1 MPIAHIR
8 NLGKYGVLTD
18 PDAYDLAPEAFS
30 LGVNVRFRNGK
41 VTSGPVF
48 RKVTDLGTDQPRF
61 AFSANQSS
69 GLDFLFIGYQN
80 GRVWRYNSGTQTD
93 YTIAGYSNSV
103 VEGKWTSTTLAN
115 VLYVNRQ
122 DRAPWYLR
130 SSDTAFQNLASA
142 GWDATWTTALLRS
155 CAGSLVALNVTKG
168 AINYPQMVKTSSIP
182 LSGTVPVS
190 WDYNVPATLATENIL
205 AEMQGPITDAAPYGN
220 SLIIYGLKEAWLM
233 QADNSIEV
241 YDYTKLPFQKGSLNA
256 NCSIEIDGKVY
267 VFGPDDIWR
276 HDTVGE
282 ESICDQKTRD
292 FIFGSINLSKARL
305 FFVSHN
311 PQLKELTFNYVSGD
325 RVAGFAN
332 PTDGCNRQAVYSY
345 SENKWSFDDV
355 PQVFSACN
363 ANLDIVTTW
372 AAAAGTWDTTG
383 GSWLD
388 QEDSFKRTPV
398 YVGQANAT
406 YGLSTALYAFDLY
419 GAGSTV
425 SFPVDTNATLAR
437 YLERDG
443 IDLDELGEDFRD
455 AKLLSSIY
463 PQARL
468 GSGSAPLMISAGA
481 AEGFNETPT
490 FTAYQ
495 PYDGADNYKLDY
507 NIAGRWLSLRIK
519 YSDYKELTISGLDLD
534 LKRTS
539 KR

>member
-8 NLGKYGVLTD
+8 NLGKHGVLTD
-18 PDAYDLAPEAFS
+18 PDAYDLPPEAFS

-41 VTSGPVF
+41 VTSAPVF
-48 RKVTDLGTDQPRF
+48 RKVKTLGTDQPRF
-61 AFSANQSS
+61 TFAANPAS
-69 GLDFLFIGYQN
+69 GLDLLFIGYQN
-80 GRVWRYNSGTQTD
+80 GRVFRYNGSTETD
-93 YTIAGYSNSV
+93 YTISGYSNSA
-103 VEGKWTSTTLAN
+103 VEARWTSTTLAN
-115 VLYVNRQ
+115 ILYVNRQ

-130 SSDTAFQNLASA
+130 ASDTQFQNLASA
-142 GWDATWTTALLRS
+142 GWDATWTAGLLRS
-155 CAGSLVALNVTKG
+155 CSGALVALNVTKG
-168 AINYPQMVKTSSIP
+168 ATNYPQMVKTSSIP

-190 WDYNVPATLATENIL
+190 WDQTTPSTLATENIL
-205 AEMQGPITDAAPYGN
+205 AEMQGPITDAAAYGN

-233 QADNSIEV
+233 AADNSALV
-241 YDYTKLPFQKGSLNA
+241 YGYAKLPFQKGSLNA

-282 ESICDQKTRD
+282 ESICDKKTRD
-292 FIFGSINLSKARL
+292 FIFSSINLSKSRY

-311 PQLKELTFNYVSGD
+311 PQLKELTFNYISGD
-325 RVAGFAN
+325 RATAFTN

-345 SENKWSFDDV
+345 SENNWSFDDV

-363 ANLDIVTTW
+363 ANLDTVSTW
-372 AAAAGTWDTTG
+372 AAVPGTWDNTG
-383 GSWLD
+383 SSWLD

-419 GAGSTV
+419 GIGSTV
-425 SFPVDTNATLAR
+425 NFPVDTNATQPR

-443 IDLDELGEDFRD
+443 IDLDEVGVDLRD
-455 AKLLSSIY
+455 CKDLASIY

-468 GSGSAPLMISAGA
+468 GAGSAPLMIAAGA
-481 AEGFNETPT
+481 ADGFNQQPT
-490 FTAYQ
+490 FTDYQ
-495 PYDGADNYKLDY
+495 PYDGVTLYKLDY
-507 NIAGRWLSLRIK
+507 NIAGRWLSLRYK
-519 YSDYKELTISGLDLD
+519 FSDYKELTISGIDLD

>member
-18 PDAYDLAPEAFS
+18 PDAYDLPPEAFS

-48 RKVTDLGTDQPRF
+48 RNVKTLGTDQPRF
-61 AFSANQSS
+61 SFAANPAS
-69 GLDFLFIGYQN
+69 GLDLLFIGYQN
-80 GRVWRYNSGTQTD
+80 GRVYRYSSGTETD
-93 YTIAGYSNSV
+93 YSVSGFTNSV
-103 VEGKWTSTTLAN
+103 VEAKWTTTSLAN

-130 SSDTAFQNLASA
+130 TSDTSFQNLASS
-142 GWDATWTTALLRS
+142 GWDATWSTALLRS
-155 CAGSLVALNVTKG
+155 CAGALVALNVTKG
-168 AINYPQMVKTSSIP
+168 ATNYPQMVKTSSIP
-182 LSGTVPVS
+182 LSGAVPSS
-190 WDYNVPATLATENIL
+190 WDYTVPATLATENIL
-205 AEMQGPITDAAPYGN
+205 AEMQGPITDAASYGN
-220 SLIIYGLKEAWLM
+220 NLIIYSIKEAWLM
-233 QADNSIEV
+233 QADNSNAV
-241 YDYTKLPFQKGSLNA
+241 FNYAKLPFQKGSLNA

-276 HDTVGE
+276 HDTVSE

-292 FIFGSINLSKARL
+292 FIFGSINLSKSRL

-325 RVAGFAN
+325 RATGFAN

-345 SENKWSFDDV
+345 SEGKWSFDDV

-363 ANLDIVTTW
+363 ANLDVVTTW
-372 AAAAGTWDTTG
+372 ATATGSWDTTG

-398 YVGQANAT
+398 YVGQANAS
-406 YGLSTALYAFDLY
+406 YGLSTSLYAFDLY

-425 SFPVDTNATLAR
+425 AFPVDTHATLAR

-443 IDLDELGEDFRD
+443 IDLDQLGLDLTD
-455 AKLLSSIY
+455 YKLLASIY
-463 PQARL
+463 PQSRL
-468 GSGSAPLMISAGA
+468 GPGSAPLMIAAGA
-481 AEGFNETPT
+481 ADGYNETPT
-490 FTAYQ
+490 FSDYQ
-495 PYDGADNYKLDY
+495 PYDGSANYKLDY
-507 NIAGRWLSLRIK
+507 NIAGRWLSLRFK
-519 YSDYKELTISGLDLD
+519 YSDYKELTLSGLDLD

-539 KR
+539 RR